1 MAIKAYF
8 MINVAEEDYKN
19 GIEDILKDLETI
31 AEVKAAERVSGFC
44 DLLVKVQAPTVIIR
58 GAKRCTR
65 C

>member
-1 MAIKAYF
+1 MATKAYF
-8 MINVAEEDYKN
+8 MINIAEEAYKN

-31 AEVKAAERVSGFC
+31 AEVKAAEWVSGFC

-58 GAKRCTR
+58 GAKRCNR